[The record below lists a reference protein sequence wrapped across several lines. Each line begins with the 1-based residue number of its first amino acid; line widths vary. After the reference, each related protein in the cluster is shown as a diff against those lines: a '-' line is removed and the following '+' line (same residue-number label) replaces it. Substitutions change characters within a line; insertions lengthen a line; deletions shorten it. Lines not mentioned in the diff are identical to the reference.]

1 MISLLFLVKV
11 TVILSLGILA
21 VLSSR
26 KLSSASQHLLCIATL
41 AMATLLP
48 LTLALPSFAQPQIIS
63 VGSITSANAVVL
75 SRSSLPLLALCWLTG
90 AVLVLLRFLLGVAYF
105 ARRIRGGVQANS
117 SSGEGLLILFVDVP
131 TPVLWGWFRPS
142 ILMPKSA
149 MHWSAQRQQI
159 AIAHESAH
167 YHRHDNWTAL
177 IVIAAQSL
185 YWFHPLV
192 WWLGSRAEGHREL
205 ACDDQVLQRGTSS
218 SEYAALLVDIAR
230 QHSAP
235 VSFGCAMFHNAN
247 HLKGRLMH
255 ILHFRTPHSSRRNRF
270 AVVSAISVMFIGCL
284 LIPASASQQKIY
296 KIGGDVSAPKVLYTT
311 EPAYAPQPKRD
322 KIQGSVVLGLV
333 INTHGRAQNIHVIR
347 SLNADLD
354 KNAMKAVAKWKFQ
367 PATKDGKSVP
377 VMANIEVNFRLL

>member
-11 TVILSLGILA
+11 TVILLLGTLA

-48 LTLALPSFAQPQIIS
+48 LTLVLPAFAQPQIITVS
-63 VGSITSANAVVL
+63 AVTSANAVVL
-75 SRSSLPLLALCWLTG
+75 SQSSLPLLTIGWLTG
-90 AVLVLLRFLLGVAYF
+90 ALVVLFRFLLGVVYF
-105 ARRIRGGVQANS
+105 ARRIRTGGEANVLS
-117 SSGEGLLILFVDVP
+117 DEGLPILFLDVP
-131 TPVLWGWFRPS
+131 TPVLWGWLKPR
-142 ILMPKSA
+142 ILMPKSS
-149 MHWSAQRQQI
+149 MRWSTQRQQI
-159 AIAHESAH
+159 AIAHELAH
-167 YHRHDNWTAL
+167 YHRRDNWTTL
-177 IVIAAQSL
+177 IAVAAQSL

-192 WWLGSRAEGHREL
+192 WWLAARAEAQREL
-205 ACDDQVLQRGTSS
+205 ACDDRVLLRGTSS

-230 QHSAP
+230 QHSSP
-235 VSFGCAMFHNAN
+235 FSFGCAMFHNTN

-255 ILHFRTPHSSRRNRF
+255 ILHFRNPHSARKNRF
-270 AVVSAISVMFIGCL
+270 AVTIAISVMFLGCL
-284 LIPASASQQKIY
+284 LIPASASQQKVY
-296 KIGGDVSAPKVLYTT
+296 KIGGDVSAPKVLYST
-311 EPAYAPQPKRD
+311 EPSYAPQPKRD
-322 KIQGSVVLGLV
+322 KVQGTVLLGVV